1 MEKGFKVQI
10 FPSEK
15 QKELMFKSFGC
26 ARFAY
31 NWALN
36 KQNENYEKGGKFIS
50 DRELRKEFT
59 QLKKKEE
66 FKWLNEVNN
75 NVTKQAIKDL
85 CRAYKNFFNKKAK
98 HPRFKSRKK
107 SKMSFYNDTY
117 QIKFDDYKVRL
128 ETIGWM
134 DIAEN
139 IIPRDCKYQEP
150 RISFDGIRFWLGIN
164 CVLKDEENNLPKT
177 EAIGIDMGIKTL
189 MTCSNGMNFK
199 KVNTKREMK
208 KLKRLQ
214 KKASRHYEMMKNKS
228 FELYKNY
235 ENKDYRYVN
244 KSKNLLKLETL
255 IRKQYQKIAN
265 IRLNN
270 IHQATTKIIKLNPEA
285 IVVEDLDV
293 KGMMKNKYLSEK
305 IADCSFYEIY
315 RQLKYKCK
323 KRGIQFITADKF
335 YPSSK
340 ICSNCGNKK
349 KSLSI
354 SERTYRCEYCG
365 NIIDRDFNA
374 SLNLKNLA
382 YN

>member
-10 FPSEK
+10 FPNKE

-36 KQNENYEKGGKFIS
+36 KQNENHENGGKFIS
-50 DRELRKEFT
+50 DMDLRKEFT
-59 QLKKKEE
+59 KLKKKEE

-85 CRAYKNFFNKKAK
+85 CKAYKNFFNKKAE
-98 HPRFKSRKK
+98 HPSFKSKKK
-107 SKMSFYNDTY
+107 SKKSFYNDIYT
-117 QIKFDDYKVRL
+117 IKFDEYRVRIAS
-128 ETIGWM
+128 IGWM
-134 DIAEN
+134 NMAEN
-139 IIPRDCKYQEP
+139 RIPKDSKYINP
-150 RISFDGIRFWLGIN
+150 RISFDGVKFWLSIS
-164 CVLKDEENNLPKT
+164 CVVDNEENNLPKT
-177 EAIGIDMGIKTL
+177 EPIGIDMGIKTL
-189 MTCSNGMNFK
+189 MTCSNGMKFK
-199 KVNTKREMK
+199 RVNTKREKK

-214 KKASRHYEMMKNKS
+214 KRANRYYDKMMKDKS
-228 FELYKNY
+228 S
-235 ENKDYRYVN
+235 D
-244 KSKNLLKLETL
+244 KSKNLLKLENL
-255 IRKQYQKIAN
+255 ICKQHQRITN

-270 IHQATTKIIKLNPEA
+270 IHQATTKLVKLNPES

-340 ICSNCGNKK
+340 ICSKCGYKK
-349 KSLSI
+349 EKLSL
-354 SERTYRCEYCG
+354 SERTYKCECCG
-365 NIIDRDFNA
+365 NVIDRDFNA